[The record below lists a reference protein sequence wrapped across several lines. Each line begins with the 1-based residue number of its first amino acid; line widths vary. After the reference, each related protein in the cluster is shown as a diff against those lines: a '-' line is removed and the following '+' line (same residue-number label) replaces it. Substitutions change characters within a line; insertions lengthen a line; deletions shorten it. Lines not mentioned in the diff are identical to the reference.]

1 MSLFKNIIDNLKN
14 QGIITDDSQSKLISK
29 LSEYEQDNASPIYFF
44 KSKRKQGFYVWG
56 DVGRGKT
63 LIMMTFLNLIK
74 NRKGIFHYIDFM
86 NYIHENLNIKKGI
99 RDPLLKIS
107 KDLQKKYELIFIDEF
122 QIEDVADA
130 MIIGNLLNDLINNK
144 VKVYI
149 SSNSEPKN
157 LYKDG
162 LQREKFIQSMNIVKN
177 KLIVYELEGNLDYRM
192 MNFYQDDTKKNN
204 KNIGEDEIKTFIAKN
219 FQNGFKSIDSFEINS
234 RIFPCKS
241 LGNNYIWISFKDF
254 FSKPNGSK
262 EYIKICKNYEYI
274 LINEFFECDDSN
286 TSIIRRFISFI
297 DIAYKDSQKIKFFIK
312 DIENNKIYTGK
323 KLNYLWERCESRIK
337 EMNTAEYYNNL

>member
-74 NRKGIFHYIDFM
+74 NKKGIFHYIDFM

-122 QIEDVADA
+122 QIEDVADT
-130 MIIGNLLNDLINNK
+130 MI
-144 VKVYI
+144 
-149 SSNSEPKN
+149 
-157 LYKDG
+157 
-162 LQREKFIQSMNIVKN
+162 
-177 KLIVYELEGNLDYRM
+177 
-192 MNFYQDDTKKNN
+192 
-204 KNIGEDEIKTFIAKN
+204 
-219 FQNGFKSIDSFEINS
+219 
-234 RIFPCKS
+234 
-241 LGNNYIWISFKDF
+241 
-254 FSKPNGSK
+254 
-262 EYIKICKNYEYI
+262 
-274 LINEFFECDDSN
+274 
-286 TSIIRRFISFI
+286 
-297 DIAYKDSQKIKFFIK
+297 
-312 DIENNKIYTGK
+312 
-323 KLNYLWERCESRIK
+323 
-337 EMNTAEYYNNL
+337 